1 MEDMK
6 MESKRVIL
14 FQRMT
19 LALGVF
25 AGLCLLGYASNNLI
39 RMPAASPDA
48 FVPREL
54 VQAGRTSFSLLQF
67 VFILGFSFSFLP
79 VTIMFTIK
87 RYGDNPHGMIFGCSL
102 LCFALILEIINNLP
116 FLGNYVYPEPLK
128 QIPPDVLLYL
138 NQVSAIRYLSF
149 DVAGFTIL
157 YVALFIHAV
166 IYWNS
171 KRIMGWLIIASIMIF
186 SASAPFLW
194 VSGSMAIILMAVS
207 IYCLVPIPIYFG
219 RMAVE

>member
-1 MEDMK
+1 MNMK
-6 MESKRVIL
+6 SQNMSFFPRVTLIL
-14 FQRMT
+14 GI
-19 LALGVF
+19 L
-25 AGLCLLGYASNNLI
+25 AGLCLLGYASNNLL

-48 FVPREL
+48 FVPKEL
-54 VQAGRTSFSLLQF
+54 IQAGRSSFSLLQF

-87 RYGDNPHGMIFGCSL
+87 RYADNPHGMIFGCSL

-116 FLGNYVYPEPLK
+116 FLGNYVYPEPLA

-157 YVALFIHAV
+157 YVSLFMFAV
-166 IYWNS
+166 IYWNT
-171 KRIMGWLIIASIMIF
+171 KRIMGWLIIASIVIF

-194 VSGSMAIILMAVS
+194 ISGSAAVILMAVS
-207 IYCLVPIPIYFG
+207 VYCLVPIPIYFG
-219 RMAVE
+219 TMALE

>member
-1 MEDMK
+1 MK
-6 MESKRVIL
+6 TRQTSKDFFRSSIL
-14 FQRMT
+14 V
-19 LALGVF
+19 LGIL

-39 RMPAASPDA
+39 RMPAANPDA

-54 VQAGRTSFSLLQF
+54 VQAGRSSFSLLQF
-67 VFILGFSFSFLP
+67 IFILGFSFSFLP
-79 VTIMFTIK
+79 VTIMVTIK
-87 RYGDNPHGMIFGCSL
+87 RYGDNPHGMVFGCSL

-116 FLGNYVYPEPLK
+116 FLGNYVYPEPLA

-138 NQVSAIRYLSF
+138 NQVSAIRYLAF

-157 YVALFIHAV
+157 YVALFIYV
-166 IYWNS
+166 IIYWNS
-171 KRIMGWLIIASIMIF
+171 KRIMGWLIIASIVIF
-186 SASAPFLW
+186 TASAPFLW
-194 VSGSMAIILMAVS
+194 ISGTGAVVLMAVS

>member
-1 MEDMK
+1 
-6 MESKRVIL
+6 
-14 FQRMT
+14 
-19 LALGVF
+19 
-25 AGLCLLGYASNNLI
+25 
-39 RMPAASPDA
+39 
-48 FVPREL
+48 
-54 VQAGRTSFSLLQF
+54 LQF

-87 RYGDNPHGMIFGCSL
+87 RYADNPHGMIFGCSL

-116 FLGNYVYPEPLK
+116 FLGNYVYPEPLA

-157 YVALFIHAV
+157 YVALFIFAV
-166 IYWNS
+166 VYWNS
-171 KRIMGWLIIASIMIF
+171 KRMMGWLIIASIVIF

-194 VSGSMAIILMAVS
+194 ISGSAAVILMAVS

-219 RMAVE
+219 RMALE

>member
-1 MEDMK
+1 MK
-6 MESKRVIL
+6 SQSLIF
-14 FQRMT
+14 FQRAT
-19 LALGVF
+19 LILGVL

-39 RMPAASPDA
+39 KMPPASPDA

-54 VQAGRTSFSLLQF
+54 VQAGRSSFGLLQF
-67 VFILGFSFSFLP
+67 IFIMGFSFSFLP
-79 VTIMFTIK
+79 VTIMFTIQ

-102 LCFALILEIINNLP
+102 LCLALILEIINNLP

-128 QIPPDVLLYL
+128 PIPPDVLLYL

-157 YVALFIHAV
+157 YAALLIYAV

-171 KRIMGWLIIASIMIF
+171 KRIMGWLIIASLIIF

-194 VSGSMAIILMAVS
+194 ISGSMAIVLMAVS
-207 IYCLVPIPIYFG
+207 IFCLVPIPIYFG

>member
-1 MEDMK
+1 MNMK
-6 MESKRVIL
+6 RQNMSFFPSVTLIL
-14 FQRMT
+14 GI
-19 LALGVF
+19 L
-25 AGLCLLGYASNNLI
+25 AGLCLLGYASNNLL

-48 FVPREL
+48 FVPKEL
-54 VQAGRTSFSLLQF
+54 IQAGRSSFSLLQF

-87 RYGDNPHGMIFGCSL
+87 RYADNPHGMIFGCSL

-116 FLGNYVYPEPLK
+116 FLGNYVYPEPLA

-157 YVALFIHAV
+157 YVSLLIFAV

-171 KRIMGWLIIASIMIF
+171 KRMMGWLIIASIVIF

-194 VSGSMAIILMAVS
+194 ISGSAAVILMAVS

-219 RMAVE
+219 RMAIE

>member
-1 MEDMK
+1 MMNQNT
-6 MESKRVIL
+6 VF
-14 FQRMT
+14 FQKVT
-19 LALGVF
+19 LILGVL
-25 AGLCLLGYASNNLI
+25 AGICLLGYASNNLI

-54 VQAGRTSFSLLQF
+54 VQAGRSSFSLLQF
-67 VFILGFSFSFLP
+67 IFILGFSFSFLP
-79 VTIMFTIK
+79 VTVMFTIK
-87 RYGDNPHGMIFGCSL
+87 RYRDNPHGLIFACSL

-116 FLGNYVYPEPLK
+116 FLGNYAYPDPLA

-149 DVAGFTIL
+149 DVAGFTVL
-157 YVALFIHAV
+157 YVSLFVFAV

-171 KRIMGWLIIASIMIF
+171 QRMMGWLIIASIVIF

-194 VSGSMAIILMAVS
+194 ISGSAAVILMAIS

-219 RMAVE
+219 RLAAE

>member
-1 MEDMK
+1 MK
-6 MESKRVIL
+6 SQNKSFFPRVTLIL
-14 FQRMT
+14 GI
-19 LALGVF
+19 L
-25 AGLCLLGYASNNLI
+25 AGLCLLGYASNNLL

-48 FVPREL
+48 FVPKEL
-54 VQAGRTSFSLLQF
+54 IQAGRSSFSLLQF

-87 RYGDNPHGMIFGCSL
+87 RYADNPHGMIFGGSL

-116 FLGNYVYPEPLK
+116 FLGNYVYPEPLV

-149 DVAGFTIL
+149 DVAGFTVL
-157 YVALFIHAV
+157 YVSLFIFAL
-166 IYWNS
+166 IYWNT
-171 KRIMGWLIIASIMIF
+171 KRIMGWLIIASIVTF

-194 VSGSMAIILMAVS
+194 ISGSAAVILMAVS

-219 RMAVE
+219 RMALE

>member
-1 MEDMK
+1 MNMK
-6 MESKRVIL
+6 SQKVSFFPRVTLIL
-14 FQRMT
+14 GI
-19 LALGVF
+19 L
-25 AGLCLLGYASNNLI
+25 AGLCLLGYASNNLL

-48 FVPREL
+48 FVPKEL
-54 VQAGRTSFSLLQF
+54 IQAGRSSFSLLQF

-79 VTIMFTIK
+79 VTIMFTLK
-87 RYGDNPHGMIFGCSL
+87 RYADNPHGMIIGCSL

-116 FLGNYVYPEPLK
+116 FLGNYVYPEPLA

-157 YVALFIHAV
+157 YVALFIFAV
-166 IYWNS
+166 VYWNS
-171 KRIMGWLIIASIMIF
+171 KRMMGWLIIASIVIF

-194 VSGSMAIILMAVS
+194 ISGSAAVILMAVS

-219 RMAVE
+219 RMALE